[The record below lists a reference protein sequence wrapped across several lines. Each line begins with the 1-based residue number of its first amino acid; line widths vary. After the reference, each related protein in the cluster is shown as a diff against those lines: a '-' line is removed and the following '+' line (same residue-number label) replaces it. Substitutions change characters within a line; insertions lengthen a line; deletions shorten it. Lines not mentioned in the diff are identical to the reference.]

1 MHNVHF
7 NVQGAVHSPSDID
20 LALDNLAKA
29 IVIQAVDDYRC
40 ILRNKLPTGVSIRF
54 KSKEEKRNYFKVEQR
69 RIERF
74 FLSNYM
80 KGLTDIDGQKIIDTL
95 KDELK
100 GGAIYENRTIS

>member
-1 MHNVHF
+1 MHEVHF

-20 LALDNLAKA
+20 MAFDNLAKA
-29 IVIQAVDDYRC
+29 IVMQAVDDYRN
-40 ILRNKLPTGVSIRF
+40 ILRYRFPTGVSMRF

-80 KGLTDIDGQKIIDTL
+80 KGLTDIDGQQIIDAL
-95 KDELK
+95 KDEMK
-100 GGAIYENRTIS
+100 H